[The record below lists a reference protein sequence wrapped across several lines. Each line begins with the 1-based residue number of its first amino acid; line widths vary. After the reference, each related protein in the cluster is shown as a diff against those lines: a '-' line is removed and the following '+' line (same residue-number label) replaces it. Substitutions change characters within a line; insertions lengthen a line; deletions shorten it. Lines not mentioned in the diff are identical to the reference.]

1 LEIHR
6 TNVQTVLTKRRLV
19 MFASRSFLFLAELR
33 PEMLDV
39 RAGVWVGDTQIVL
52 QTVLTKR
59 RLVMFASRSFLF
71 LAELRPEMLDARAG
85 M

>member
-1 LEIHR
+1 M
-6 TNVQTVLTKRRLV
+6 TGVQTCALPILTLEPACRL
-19 MFASRSFLFLAELR
+19 
-33 PEMLDV
+33 D
-39 RAGVWVGDTQIVL
+39 DTQIVL

-85 M
+85 MLVGRYTDRIADSTDK

>member
-1 LEIHR
+1 MTLEPACRLEIHR

-33 PEMLDV
+33 PEMLD
-39 RAGVWVGDTQIVL
+39 
-52 QTVLTKR
+52 
-59 RLVMFASRSFLF
+59 
-71 LAELRPEMLDARAG
+71 ARAG